1 MAPLRS
7 GIQKEM
13 VQTNS
18 QTRKKLTDFREQPYG
33 SRGEGRRMRGRDS
46 EGGWDEHA
54 HSVIFKMDHW

>member
-1 MAPLRS
+1 
-7 GIQKEM
+7 M

-54 HSVIFKMDHW
+54 HSVILKMDNW